1 MVFTRGL
8 DTCVSIEAL
17 EMFILPKLVWIKC
30 LWLCASRDAEAR
42 RIVFLFEN
50 EEKKEKK
57 ASMEDSRRKT
67 EKWWGLNYHH
77 HNFVSA

>member
-8 DTCVSIEAL
+8 YTCVSIEAL
-17 EMFILPKLVWIKC
+17 EMFLWIKC

-42 RIVFLFEN
+42 KIVFLFEN

-57 ASMEDSRRKT
+57 PVWKIHGERQRSGGVLIIIIT
-67 EKWWGLNYHH
+67 IL
-77 HNFVSA
+77 

>member
-57 ASMEDSRRKT
+57 PVWKIHGERQRSGGVLIIIIT
-67 EKWWGLNYHH
+67 IL
-77 HNFVSA
+77 